1 MEIAEYEKMYKFE
14 EKYWWWI
21 GKGEIVKRILDRLN
35 LNSTDILDAGCG
47 TGFNLNYLNEY
58 GTVIGSDFSKEAL
71 KFCKIRKHKNLVQ
84 ADTEILPFKS
94 NTFDLITALDLL
106 EHLNDIEALKEFY
119 RVLKPNG
126 YLVATVPAFDF
137 MWSKHDEALH
147 HKRRYNK
154 AQLKDA
160 LKSNGFIIEK
170 ISYWN
175 FFLFL
180 PIVAM
185 RLIKRSVKS
194 EEIETDAKRLPN
206 IVNAFLTSLLKI
218 EEHLIS
224 RVNLPVGIS
233 LVCVGKANKMEAI
246 K

>member
-1 MEIAEYEKMYKFE
+1 MEVAEYEKMYKFE
-14 EKYWWWI
+14 EGYWWWI
-21 GKGEIVKRILDRLN
+21 GKREIVKGIINRLN
-35 LNSTDILDAGCG
+35 SDFRTVLDVGCG
-47 TGFNLNYLNEY
+47 TGLNLIYLKHY
-58 GTVIGSDFSKEAL
+58 GTVIGLDLSKEAL
-71 KFCKIRKHKNLVQ
+71 NFCKLRAAENLIQ
-84 ADTEILPFKS
+84 ADAEKVPFKDD
-94 NTFDLITALDLL
+94 TFDLIIALDLL
-106 EHLNDIEALKEFY
+106 EHLDDRDVLKEFY
-119 RVLKPNG
+119 RVLNPNA
-126 YLVATVPAFDF
+126 YLIATVPAFNF

-218 EEHLIS
+218 EEYLIL

-233 LVCVGKANKMEAI
+233 LVCVGKVNKMEEI

>member
-1 MEIAEYEKMYKFE
+1 MEVAEYEKMYKFE
-14 EKYWWWI
+14 EDYWWWI
-21 GKGEIVKRILDRLN
+21 GKREIVKGIINRLN
-35 LNSTDILDAGCG
+35 SDFRTVLDVGCG
-47 TGFNLNYLNEY
+47 TGLNLNYLKHY
-58 GTVIGSDFSKEAL
+58 GTVIGLDFSKEAL
-71 KFCKIRKHKNLVQ
+71 NFCKLRAAENLIQ
-84 ADTEILPFKS
+84 ADAEKVPFKDD
-94 NTFDLITALDLL
+94 TFDLIIALDLL
-106 EHLNDIEALKEFY
+106 EHLDDRDVLKEFY
-119 RVLKPNG
+119 RVLNPNA
-126 YLVATVPAFDF
+126 YLIATVPAFNF

-218 EEHLIS
+218 EEYLIL

-233 LVCVGKANKMEAI
+233 LVCVGKVNKMEEI

>member
-1 MEIAEYEKMYKFE
+1 M
-14 EKYWWWI
+14 
-21 GKGEIVKRILDRLN
+21 
-35 LNSTDILDAGCG
+35 
-47 TGFNLNYLNEY
+47 
-58 GTVIGSDFSKEAL
+58 
-71 KFCKIRKHKNLVQ
+71 
-84 ADTEILPFKS
+84 
-94 NTFDLITALDLL
+94 
-106 EHLNDIEALKEFY
+106 
-119 RVLKPNG
+119 LKPNG
-126 YLVATVPAFDF
+126 YLIATVPAFNF

-194 EEIETDAKRLPN
+194 EEIETDVKRLPN
-206 IVNAFLTSLLKI
+206 IVNAFLTTLLKI
-218 EEHLIS
+218 EEFLIS

-233 LVCVGKANKMEAI
+233 LVCVGKVNKTEAI